1 MATCSTCKKYTGLS
15 KKTNKFYWVSN
26 WLRFYSLYFPG
37 EQISLK
43 QEHYTTKIT
52 QLLLSWT
59 RRNTKFNRTDDKV
72 NKYNLPRALVLTSS
86 QTSSFIVCSL
96 QFKRG
101 RLVSSSWAT
110 FASAH
115 KWSCQFLN
123 MARSNGFIWIIHGF
137 LTARVYAAS
146 QQGLFATHT
155 IWDL

>member
-1 MATCSTCKKYTGLS
+1 MLPSIPGKENVLNLPVFLLNCMNSKIWFARLLS
-15 KKTNKFYWVSN
+15 LSKTPLRINWMYFRWLRVRHVRTTQGFQKKTNKFYWVSN

-86 QTSSFIVCSL
+86 QTSSFIVC
-96 QFKRG
+96 
-101 RLVSSSWAT
+101 
-110 FASAH
+110 
-115 KWSCQFLN
+115 FLC
-123 MARSNGFIWIIHGF
+123 
-137 LTARVYAAS
+137 AAEKD
-146 QQGLFATHT
+146 G
-155 IWDL
+155 